1 MKYDILKSV
10 SLLALFAAFTTVM
23 FACDNTNDPSAPERT
38 QTPSSSS
45 AMPLYSSVA
54 VTEVSPIRFLPPTVT
69 FNGDKSRI
77 NFQGSAALD
86 GFDTTASVDNDND
99 PFFTNISLDLVH
111 VNEAGQ
117 NEVAM
122 VQLQYTP
129 PTFPVAQINL
139 AEMGT
144 VLYDPDKVQCGTF
157 KLIVVLYATN
167 DAAAPNKFIST
178 DSVEFVREPEFCI
191 DEPEPVSSSS
201 EPIAVVELNQFQG
214 QMTTSNFKGFSLK
227 TDQEVDAAQA
237 EFQVSLSQEGQLTLI
252 GLNGYKV
259 AKYSNADQK
268 PYNDDWYSQELP
280 PAPAHMSDFRF
291 HEKNLTESTSF
302 DVDAFWVVIGPNYNK
317 ETGDDFY
324 AVTLLKKDIIDGNG
338 IAPLTIIYYK
348 K

>member
-1 MKYDILKSV
+1 MKYDLLKSV
-10 SLLALFAAFTTVM
+10 SLLALFATFTAIM
-23 FACDNTNDPSAPERT
+23 FACDKSNDPSAPEKN
-38 QTPSSSS
+38 TPTSSSS
-45 AMPLYSSVA
+45 EMPLYSSVT

-69 FNGDKSRI
+69 YNGDKSRF
-77 NFQGSAALD
+77 NFNGSATLD
-86 GFDTTASVDNDND
+86 GFDTTANVDSDND
-99 PFFTNISLDLVH
+99 PFFTNIKLDLIH
-111 VNEAGQ
+111 VDEMGQ
-117 NEVAM
+117 SKVAM

-139 AEMGT
+139 GEMGT
-144 VLYDPDKVQCGTF
+144 VLYDPDKIECGTF

-167 DAAAPNKFIST
+167 DAAKPDKFIST

-201 EPIAVVELNQFQG
+201 EPIAVVEMNQFQG

-237 EFQVSLSQEGQLTLI
+237 EFQVSLSQEGQLTII
-252 GLNGYKV
+252 GLNGYRV

-268 PYNDDWYSQELP
+268 PYDDDWYSQELP

-291 HEKNLTESTSF
+291 HEKNLAESTSF
-302 DVDAFWVVIGPNYNK
+302 DVDAFWVVVGPNYNK
-317 ETGDDFY
+317 DTGDDFY
-324 AVTLLKKDIIDGNG
+324 AVTLLKKDVIDGNG